1 MTPTRTQLLGEI
13 PLTVTVPSGYHP
25 PSSMAPSFLS
35 QGTEMS
41 ATSYEGGEYIPDLTF
56 LDAQYIMIR
65 LFSAVSSLT
74 SSWLSS

>member
-1 MTPTRTQLLGEI
+1 
-13 PLTVTVPSGYHP
+13 
-25 PSSMAPSFLS
+25 
-35 QGTEMS
+35 MS